1 MPDFRAPG
9 MSAPRR
15 VFARRAA
22 FFLAAS
28 CVVLLAAILV
38 LKVLPDNKTVVTMH
52 TDTLAGGIVNGAAV
66 MLNGAEVGTVTEL
79 VKVAPGKYEITLA
92 IDDGFLK
99 TPGLLSSATQVTYAP
114 KNLFG
119 IAAVVLKSQ
128 PGGEPIANGDDFYP
142 DEPVDATLTTLL
154 RNLNDLQTDAFDPYM
169 GDILRSAN
177 QATMGLLPIIGVLGK
192 LATDIADTQKIPT
205 AKSLPQFKELIAR
218 LRDTTGV
225 VLPSLMSLV
234 HWDAPQRPGYVE
246 KQYNGLS
253 YVSTTTM
260 DDVGNL
266 LSNKELGG
274 LLVVA
279 PTGVQLVDRILKT
292 FPEARKNG
300 IQIATL
306 IDRINA
312 ALRPGPQGPVMT
324 VDVVLA
330 GIPGVAAALGIRGA
344 R

>member
-15 VFARRAA
+15 VFARRAV

-28 CVVLLAAILV
+28 VVILLATILV
-38 LKVLPDNKTVVTMH
+38 VKLLPDNKTVVTMH
-52 TDTLAGGIVNGAAV
+52 TDTLAGGIVDGAAV
-66 MLNGAEVGTVTEL
+66 VLNGAEVGTVTSL
-79 VKVAPGKYEITLA
+79 TKVSPGKYEIALA
-92 IDDGFLK
+92 IDNKFLGK
-99 TPGLLSSATQVTYAP
+99 PGLLSSATLVSYAP

-128 PGGEPIANGDDFYP
+128 PGGDPIGNGDDFYP
-142 DEPVDATLTTLL
+142 DQPVDATLTTLL
-154 RNLNDLQTDAFDPYM
+154 RNLNDLQTDAFAPYM

-192 LATDIADTQKIPT
+192 LASDIADTQKIPT
-205 AKSLPQFKELIAR
+205 AKSLPRFKELIAR
-218 LRDTTGV
+218 LRDTTGLV
-225 VLPSLMSLV
+225 FPSLVSLV
-234 HWDAPQRPGYVE
+234 HWDAPQQPGYVE
-246 KQYNGLS
+246 KQHRGLS

-260 DDVGNL
+260 EDVGNL

-274 LLVVA
+274 VLVVA
-279 PTGVQLVDRILKT
+279 PTGVQLLDRIMKT

-330 GIPGVAAALGIRGA
+330 GIPGVAAALGIGGKR
-344 R
+344 